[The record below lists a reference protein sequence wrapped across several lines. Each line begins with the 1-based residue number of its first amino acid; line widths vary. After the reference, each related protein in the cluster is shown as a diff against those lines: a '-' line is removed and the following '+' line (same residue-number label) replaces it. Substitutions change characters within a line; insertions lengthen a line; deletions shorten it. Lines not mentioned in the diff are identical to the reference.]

1 MIKRADLSIVPLT
14 FKHPIVTAHAVLSVR
29 RTLILR
35 LETVDGVVGYG
46 EGAAFET
53 PWYTEETT
61 QSMIDT
67 SKLILKLL
75 KGMTVTTD
83 VFPNLVS
90 SIIGQRMAKAMWES
104 ALWEIE
110 ATRANKSLKSFMSAG
125 DSVSCGRTI
134 GIGLLNQTMKSI
146 ETALIDGFERIK
158 LKASPNELLP
168 VLREIRAVFPDAPL
182 MIDLNG
188 SASNQPMEWFE
199 QLDTYRL
206 LMIEQPYPSRQFTK
220 SAALQ
225 VKLTTPICLDESITS
240 YDDVDTMAQLG
251 AGKIVNIKPAR
262 VGGLSEALHIR
273 KHGTPYW
280 VGGMYESAIGRYHT
294 LLFAS
299 LSGASF
305 PADMSGTSA
314 YFEQDLL
321 NTPLE
326 VENGTLTLPDAV
338 QPDWNVIERLREEV
352 ITLQI

>member
-1 MIKRADLSIVPLT
+1 MIKRAELSIVPLR

-29 RTLILR
+29 RTIILR
-35 LETVDGVVGYG
+35 LETVDGAVGYG
-46 EGAAFET
+46 EGVAFET

-67 SKLILKLL
+67 SKLILNLL

-83 VFPNLVS
+83 LFPKLVS

-110 ATRANKSLKSFMSAG
+110 AARANKSLKTYLKAG

-146 ETALIDGFERIK
+146 ESAIEEGFERIK
-158 LKASPNELLP
+158 LKAFPHELLP
-168 VLREIRAVFPDAPL
+168 ALREIRTVFPDAPL

-188 SASNQPMEWFE
+188 SASEQPIEWF
-199 QLDTYRL
+199 QQIDAHQL
-206 LMIEQPYPSRQFTK
+206 LMIEQPYPSRQFVK

-225 VKLTTPICLDESITS
+225 QKLNTPICLDESITS
-240 YDDVDTMAQLG
+240 YDDVETMTQLG

-262 VGGLSEALHIR
+262 VGGLREALNIR
-273 KHGTPYW
+273 EYGIPYW
-280 VGGMYESAIGRYHT
+280 VGGMYESGIGRYHT

-299 LSGASF
+299 ISGAHF

-321 NTPLE
+321 DTPLE
-326 VENGTLTLPDAV
+326 VENGKLLLPDSV
-338 QPDWNVIERLREEV
+338 QPDWNLIEQLREEM
-352 ITLQI
+352 ITLQT

>member
-35 LETVDGVVGYG
+35 LETIDGVIGYG
-46 EGAAFET
+46 EGVAFET

-67 SKLILKLL
+67 SKLILNLL

-83 VFPNLVS
+83 VFPTLVS

-110 ATRANKSLKSFMSAG
+110 AARANMSLKDYIKAG
-125 DSVSCGRTI
+125 DTVSCGRTI
-134 GIGLLNQTMKSI
+134 GIGLLHQTMNSI
-146 ETALIDGFERIK
+146 EAALADGFERIK
-158 LKASPNELLP
+158 LKASPHELLP
-168 VLREIRAVFPDAPL
+168 ALREIRAIFPDAPL

-188 SASNQPMEWFE
+188 SATTQSIEWFE
-199 QLDTYRL
+199 QIDSHRL
-206 LMIEQPYPSRQFTK
+206 LMIEQPYPSGQFVK

-225 VKLTTPICLDESITS
+225 RKLTTPICLDESITS
-240 YDDVDTMAQLG
+240 HDDVETMTQLG
-251 AGKIVNIKPAR
+251 AGRIVNIKPAR

-280 VGGMYESAIGRYHT
+280 VGGMYESGIGRYHT

-321 NTPLE
+321 DTPLE
-326 VENGTLTLPDAV
+326 VENGKLTLPDSV
-338 QPDWNVIERLREEV
+338 QPDWDVIEQMRETN
-352 ITLQI
+352 ISLT

>member
-29 RTLILR
+29 RTIILR
-35 LETVDGVVGYG
+35 LETMDGVVGYG
-46 EGAAFET
+46 EGVAFET
-53 PWYTEETT
+53 PWYTEETLH
-61 QSMIDT
+61 SIIDT
-67 SKLILKLL
+67 SKLILSLL

-83 VFPNLVS
+83 VFSNLVS
-90 SIIGQRMAKAMWES
+90 TIIGQRMAKAMWES
-104 ALWEIE
+104 ALFEIE
-110 ATRANKSLKSFMSAG
+110 AARANMSLKTYLKAG

-146 ETALIDGFERIK
+146 ETALADGFERIK

-168 VLREIRAVFPDAPL
+168 ALREIRAVFPDAPL
-182 MIDLNG
+182 MVDLNG
-188 SASNQPMEWFE
+188 SASEQPVEWFE
-199 QLDTYRL
+199 QLDTHRL
-206 LMIEQPYPSRQFTK
+206 LMIEQPYPSRQLVK

-225 VKLTTPICLDESITS
+225 EKLTTPICLDESITS
-240 YDDVDTMAQLG
+240 YDDVETMTQLA

-262 VGGLSEALHIR
+262 VGGFREALRIR
-273 KHGTPYW
+273 EYGIPYW
-280 VGGMYESAIGRYHT
+280 VGGMYESGIGRYHT

-321 NTPLE
+321 DTPLE
-326 VENGTLTLPDAV
+326 VENGKLILPDSV
-338 QPDWNVIERLREEV
+338 QPDWALIEQMREDI
-352 ITLQI
+352 ITLHV